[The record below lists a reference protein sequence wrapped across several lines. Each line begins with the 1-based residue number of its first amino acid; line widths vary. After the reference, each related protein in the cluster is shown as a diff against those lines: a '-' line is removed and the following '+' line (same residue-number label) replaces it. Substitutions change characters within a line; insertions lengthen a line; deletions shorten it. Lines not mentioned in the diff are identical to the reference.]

1 MNKKNFLKHGRT
13 TRLIRGNGKQV
24 EASEDYGEDLM
35 HRAWE
40 VQNRSFVY
48 NSTSALQFS
57 LVHYTPIYTHIAR
70 NKA

>member
-40 VQNRSFVY
+40 V
-48 NSTSALQFS
+48 
-57 LVHYTPIYTHIAR
+57 
-70 NKA
+70 